1 MKKKSRIFLVS
12 VIVILFI
19 ILGVFMG
26 NFDYNKLSKVRKE
39 DKSVNY
45 IENEMFKYG
54 SFNKKIKVQNKNKLN
69 SQFFTSGPIYTC
81 PNNKMTDE
89 NLVVVDGKKVKNIKT
104 KVDGNRISYLIN
116 DSMGSVKRGYK
127 KIIYK
132 DHEAPSLTINGSDI
146 VNLYVGDN
154 YEEAGYSAI
163 DDCDGEISYKV
174 RTIGKPDTKKEGTYH
189 LKYSVSDSS
198 RNKTELTRTVVVSE
212 KPKNGVV
219 YLTFDDG
226 PRMGTTN
233 IILDIL
239 KKEGVPATFFV
250 TNSGP
255 DSLILREF
263 RENHSV
269 ALHSSSHNYSY
280 VYSSLNNYFSDLSS
294 VHDRVY
300 KITGYDSRII
310 RFPGGSSNT
319 VSRKYSPGIMTEL
332 TKEVVQK
339 GYKYYDWNINSGD
352 AGETTD
358 PNVIVENVTS
368 KLSKD
373 RENVILMHDI
383 KPYTRDALERIIK
396 IAKDRG
402 YQFDKITTKTDMMV
416 QKINN

>member
-1 MKKKSRIFLVS
+1 MNHKKKR
-12 VIVILFI
+12 
-19 ILGVFMG
+19 
-26 NFDYNKLSKVRKE
+26 
-39 DKSVNY
+39 
-45 IENEMFKYG
+45 
-54 SFNKKIKVQNKNKLN
+54 FNKKKKRQRKRAILAIRILIVITVFVGVKFIPKRENQNLQMENNRTSDSEQSNNTEETKNKEEIETPKLDNSGYTSFEEDPNADDAAVVAANTKGLLN
-69 SQFFTSGPIYTC
+69 RTKTYPVRT
-81 PNNKMTDE
+81 
-89 NLVVVDGKKVKNIKT
+89 DGKK
-104 KVDGNRISYLIN
+104 
-116 DSMGSVKRGYK
+116 
-127 KIIYK
+127 
-132 DHEAPSLTINGSDI
+132 
-146 VNLYVGDN
+146 
-154 YEEAGYSAI
+154 
-163 DDCDGEISYKV
+163 
-174 RTIGKPDTKKEGTYH
+174 
-189 LKYSVSDSS
+189 
-198 RNKTELTRTVVVSE
+198 
-212 KPKNGVV
+212 VV

-280 VYSSLNNYFSDLSS
+280 IYSSLNNYFSDLSS

-358 PNVIVENVTS
+358 PNVIIENVTS

-396 IAKDRG
+396 IVKERG

>member
-1 MKKKSRIFLVS
+1 MKKKSRIVLV
-12 VIVILFI
+12 VIFIVLFMM
-19 ILGVFMG
+19 LVVFMG
-26 NFDYNKLSKVRKE
+26 SFDYNKLHDGAKYVDVIDNE
-39 DKSVNY
+39 LFKS
-45 IENEMFKYG
+45 G
-54 SFNKKIKVQNKNKLN
+54 SFNKEVKVQNKNKLN
-69 SQFFTSGPIYTC
+69 SQFFTEGPIYTC
-81 PNNKMTDE
+81 PNNQMEDE
-89 NLVVVDGKKVKNIKT
+89 NLVIVDGRKVKNLKT
-104 KVDGNRISYLIN
+104 KVSGDRISYLMS
-116 DSMGSVKRGYK
+116 DSSGNIKRGVK

-132 DHEAPSLTINGSDI
+132 DHETPSLTINGSDI
-146 VNLYVGDN
+146 VNLYVGDH
-154 YEEAGYSAI
+154 YEEAGYSAL

-174 RTIGKPDTKKEGTYH
+174 RMSGKIDTKKEGTYR
-189 LKYSVSDSS
+189 LKYSISDSS
-198 RNKTELTRTVVVSE
+198 KNKTELTRTVVVSE
-212 KPKNGVV
+212 KPKKGMI

-280 VYSSLNNYFSDLSS
+280 IYSSLNNYFSDLDS

-300 KITGYDSRII
+300 KITGYDSRLI

-332 TKEVVQK
+332 VKDVVKK

-358 PNVIVENVTS
+358 PDVIVENVTS

-383 KPYTRDALERIIK
+383 KSYTRDALERIIE
-396 IAKDRG
+396 IAKERG
-402 YQFDKITTKTDMMV
+402 YQFDKITTKTEMV
-416 QKINN
+416 TQRVNN

>member
-1 MKKKSRIFLVS
+1 MKKKSRIVLV
-12 VIVILFI
+12 VIFIVLFMM
-19 ILGVFMG
+19 LGVFMG
-26 NFDYNKLSKVRKE
+26 SFDYNKLHDGTKYVDVIDNE
-39 DKSVNY
+39 LFKS
-45 IENEMFKYG
+45 G
-54 SFNKKIKVQNKNKLN
+54 SFNKEVKVQNKNKLN
-69 SQFFTSGPIYTC
+69 SQFFTEGPIYTC
-81 PNNKMTDE
+81 PNNQMEDE
-89 NLVVVDGKKVKNIKT
+89 NLVIVDGRKVKNLKT
-104 KVDGNRISYLIN
+104 KVSGDRISYLMS
-116 DSMGSVKRGYK
+116 DSSGNIKRGVK

-132 DHEAPSLTINGSDI
+132 DHETPSLTINGSDI

-174 RTIGKPDTKKEGTYH
+174 RTIGKLDTKKEGTYH

-212 KPKNGVV
+212 KPKKGVV

-280 VYSSLNNYFSDLSS
+280 IYSSLNNYFSDLDS

-300 KITGYDSRII
+300 KITGYDSRLI

-332 TKEVVQK
+332 VKDVVKK

-358 PNVIVENVTS
+358 PDVIVENVTS

-383 KPYTRDALERIIK
+383 KSYTRDALERIIE
-396 IAKDRG
+396 IAKERG
-402 YQFDKITTKTDMMV
+402 YQFDKITTKTEMV
-416 QKINN
+416 TQRVNN